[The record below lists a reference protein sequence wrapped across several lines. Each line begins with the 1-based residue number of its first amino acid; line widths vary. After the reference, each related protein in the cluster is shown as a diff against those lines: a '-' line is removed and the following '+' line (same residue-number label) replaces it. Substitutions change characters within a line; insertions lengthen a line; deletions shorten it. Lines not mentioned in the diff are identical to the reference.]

1 MRISLNWREL
11 VELTLSP
18 EELAETLTLAGFEVE
33 DIEDRR
39 TWADGV
45 VVGSCFECQPHP
57 NADKL
62 SVTRVDIG
70 AAEPLNIVALL
81 TSEQIFMCQ

>member
-1 MRISLNWREL
+1 
-11 VELTLSP
+11 LSP
-18 EELAETLTLAGFEVE
+18 EELAETLTLAGFEE

-45 VVGSCFECQPHP
+45 VVGLVLECQPHP

-70 AAEPLNIVALL
+70 AAEPLNTSVALL
-81 TSEQIFMCQ
+81 TSERIFMCQ

>member
-1 MRISLNWREL
+1 MRISLNWL
-11 VELTLSP
+11 GGMVELSLSP

-45 VVGSCFECQPHP
+45 VVGLVLECQPHP

-62 SVTRVDIG
+62 SVTRVDM
-70 AAEPLNIVALL
+70 AQLSL
-81 TSEQIFMCQ
+81 